1 MWAGVEGVLQACLD
15 GAFGGSGEIIGQQSR
30 GADFII
36 QGGEKCAEG
45 MDFSK
50 WFCTRDTDDF
60 FNEIEEYCEE
70 VEQVCVISRAN
81 SG

>member
-1 MWAGVEGVLQACLD
+1 MWAGVESVLQACLD

-30 GADFII
+30 GAAFIT
-36 QGGEKCAEG
+36 QEGEKCAKGTE
-45 MDFSK
+45 FFK
-50 WFCTRDTDDF
+50 RFCTRDTDDY

-70 VEQVCVISRAN
+70 VEQECVVCRAN

>member
-1 MWAGVEGVLQACLD
+1 MWAGVEGVLRACLD
-15 GAFGGSGEIIGQQSR
+15 GAFGGLGGQQSR

-36 QGGEKCAEG
+36 HDGEKCAGGKE
-45 MDFSK
+45 FFK
-50 WFCTRDTDDF
+50 RFCTRDTDDF

-70 VEQVCVISRAN
+70 VEQECVISRAN